1 MESVFPQAVFG
12 KRTFVQLEFSRQR
25 HSFAVESSRL
35 GDFLFY
41 GRIFSMSFYVGNV
54 AIIKIKPE
62 LQQDFSYFFNVEYDK
77 IQDEKF
83 KIFTDELKKNYE
95 DEFSNWY
102 LKDWTHFDE
111 VERWKGKYKTSY
123 EKGILTYGIYY
134 NRNDGPLRSYIWDV
148 EKFIFQYCM
157 EVKIFY
163 DGWTEEEWYEPKN

>member
-1 MESVFPQAVFG
+1 
-12 KRTFVQLEFSRQR
+12 
-25 HSFAVESSRL
+25 
-35 GDFLFY
+35 
-41 GRIFSMSFYVGNV
+41 MSFYVANV

-83 KIFTDELKKNYE
+83 KIFADELKKNYE
-95 DEFSNWY
+95 DKSSEWN

-134 NRNDGPLRSYIWDV
+134 NQYNGSLRNYIWEV
-148 EKFIFQYCM
+148 EEFIFQYCM

-163 DGWTEEEWYEPKN
+163 DGWTEEEWYEQKN

>member
-1 MESVFPQAVFG
+1 
-12 KRTFVQLEFSRQR
+12 
-25 HSFAVESSRL
+25 
-35 GDFLFY
+35 
-41 GRIFSMSFYVGNV
+41 MSFYVGNV

-83 KIFTDELKKNYE
+83 KIFADELKKNYK
-95 DEFSNWY
+95 DESSEWN

-134 NRNDGPLRSYIWDV
+134 NRNDGPLRSYIWEV
-148 EKFIFQYCM
+148 EEFIFQYCM

-163 DGWTEEEWYEPKN
+163 DGWTEEEWYEQKN